1 MMNRISRFSVLGL
14 LAVLV
19 VTLLPGCT
27 APAAAPESTN
37 LKMGLLPILDVIPF
51 FIADQNGYF
60 KEQGLQ
66 VDLVPV
72 KSAQERDTLMQT
84 GQIDGELNDLVSTG
98 LFNKDSVKIKVVYK
112 ARQSYPNAPQY
123 RILSAPNSPLRSPAD
138 LKGVPIGI
146 SQNTVIQYMT
156 ERLLQAKGLAAAD
169 IKPEEV
175 TAIPVRYEQLI
186 NGNLKA
192 ATLPDPLGQGAQ
204 AAGAH
209 LIVDD
214 SQYPQY
220 SHSVLSFRAEV
231 LKDRPNTVKKFLV
244 AWEKAV
250 NEMNAHPE
258 KYQNLLID
266 KGRVPQ
272 ALQGVYK
279 MPPFPVHELPK
290 ESEVADVM
298 QWLRDKG
305 LVSRPIPYT
314 DIVDASFMPK

>member
-1 MMNRISRFSVLGL
+1 MNRISRFSVLGL

-19 VTLLPGCT
+19 VTLLSGCT
-27 APAAAPESTN
+27 VPAAAPESAN

-123 RILSAPNSPLRSPAD
+123 RILSAPNSTLRSPAD

-279 MPPFPVHELPK
+279 
-290 ESEVADVM
+290 
-298 QWLRDKG
+298 
-305 LVSRPIPYT
+305 
-314 DIVDASFMPK
+314 